1 MIFYFIYYDESLIG
15 LLLLCTWAQSMS
27 RALVDKKIECLW
39 LVRLMI
45 STIGQ
50 LGVMSVLII
59 DIMR

>member
-45 STIGQ
+45 STQ